1 MTPTIEIQ
9 DTSPTIEIQN
19 VSFSH
24 TPTSQIFDDLNLS
37 FTPGACAIVGQ
48 NGTGKTTLLKILR
61 GLLTPKSGS
70 VLLNGKD
77 IAECTVPS
85 LAKDIGFVFQN
96 PDDQIFESTVMR
108 EVMFGLLKIGIDKSQ
123 ALIQAKESL
132 KLVGLLDKSE
142 VNPYD
147 LSLCER
153 KMVSIASILA
163 MDTQVVIL
171 DEPTI
176 AQDDCGKNCIESII
190 KHLVLQGKTVIAVLH
205 DMNFVA
211 RVFNRV
217 VVLSNGKVLFDGTTR
232 DAFMQ
237 DNILSSAQLDKPDV
251 VKLCEKLGYENT
263 FLSVE
268 EFVNEYRERN
278 NRRY

>member
-1 MTPTIEIQ
+1 MTPTIEIR
-9 DTSPTIEIQN
+9 N

-24 TPTSQIFDDLNLS
+24 TPTSQIFNNLNLS
-37 FTPGACAIVGQ
+37 FATGACAIVGQ

-77 IAECTVPS
+77 IAECSVPS

-217 VVLSNGKVLFDGTTR
+217 VVLSSGQVLFDGATR

-251 VKLCEKLGYENT
+251 VKLCEKLGYT
-263 FLSVE
+263 YTCLSVE
-268 EFVNEYRERN
+268 EFVNEYYEQ
-278 NRRY
+278 

>member
-77 IAECTVPS
+77 IAKCSVPS

-96 PDDQIFESTVMR
+96 PDDQIFESTVIR
-108 EVMFGLLKIGIDKSQ
+108 EVMFGLLKIGIDKDK

-176 AQDDCGKNCIESII
+176 AQDDCGKNRIESII
-190 KHLVLQGKTVIAVLH
+190 KRLVLQGKTVIAVLH

-237 DNILSSAQLDKPDV
+237 DKILSSAQLDKPDV

-268 EFVNEYRERN
+268 EFVNDYYEQ
-278 NRRY
+278 

>member
-77 IAECTVPS
+77 IAKCSVPS

-96 PDDQIFESTVMR
+96 PDDQIFESTVIR
-108 EVMFGLLKIGIDKSQ
+108 EVMFGLLKIGIDKDK

-176 AQDDCGKNCIESII
+176 AQDDCGKNRIESII
-190 KHLVLQGKTVIAVLH
+190 KRLVLQGKTVIAVLH

-232 DAFMQ
+232 DAFIQ

-251 VKLCEKLGYENT
+251 VKLCEKLGYKNA

-268 EFVNEYRERN
+268 EFVNDYYEQ
-278 NRRY
+278 

>member
-77 IAECTVPS
+77 IAKCSVPS

-96 PDDQIFESTVMR
+96 PDDQIFESTVIR
-108 EVMFGLLKIGIDKSQ
+108 EVMFGLLKIGIDKDK

-176 AQDDCGKNCIESII
+176 AQDDCGKNRIESII
-190 KHLVLQGKTVIAVLH
+190 KRLVLQGKTVISVLH

-251 VKLCEKLGYENT
+251 VKLCEKLGYKNA

-268 EFVNEYRERN
+268 EFVNDYYEQ
-278 NRRY
+278 

>member
-1 MTPTIEIQ
+1 MTPTIEIR
-9 DTSPTIEIQN
+9 N

-24 TPTSQIFDDLNLS
+24 TPTTQIFNNLNLS
-37 FTPGACAIVGQ
+37 FAPGTCAIVGQ

-61 GLLTPKSGS
+61 GLLTPKSGR

-96 PDDQIFESTVMR
+96 PDDQIFESTVIR

-176 AQDDCGKNCIESII
+176 AQDDCRKRCIESII
-190 KHLVLQGKTVIAVLH
+190 KHLVSQGKIVIAVLH
-205 DMNFVA
+205 DMDFVA

-217 VVLSNGKVLFDGTTR
+217 VVLSNGNVLFDGTAR
-232 DAFMQ
+232 DAFMR
-237 DNILSSAQLDKPDV
+237 DNILSSAHLDKPDV

-268 EFVNEYRERN
+268 EFVNSYNKRN
-278 NRRY
+278 NRR

>member
-1 MTPTIEIQ
+1 MNPIIEMR
-9 DTSPTIEIQN
+9 N
-19 VSFSH
+19 VSFSYS
-24 TPTSQIFDDLNLS
+24 PKMQIFDNFDLS

-70 VLLNGKD
+70 VLLNGED
-77 IAECTVPS
+77 IAKCSVPS

-96 PDDQIFESTVMR
+96 PDDQIFESTVIR
-108 EVMFGLLKIGIDKSQ
+108 EVMFGLLKIGIDKDK

-132 KLVGLLDKSE
+132 KLVGLLDKSDL
-142 VNPYD
+142 NPYD

-176 AQDDCGKNCIESII
+176 AQDDCGKRCIESII
-190 KHLVLQGKTVIAVLH
+190 KRLVSQGKIVIAVLH

-211 RVFNRV
+211 KVFSRV
-217 VVLSNGKVLFDGTTR
+217 VVLSNGQIIFDGTAR
-232 DAFMQ
+232 DAFMR
-237 DNILSSAQLDKPDV
+237 DDILSSAQLDKPDV

-268 EFVNEYRERN
+268 EFVKDYCKQ
-278 NRRY
+278 

>member
-1 MTPTIEIQ
+1 MNPIIEMR
-9 DTSPTIEIQN
+9 N
-19 VSFSH
+19 VSFSYA
-24 TPTSQIFDDLNLS
+24 PKMQIFDNFDLS

-70 VLLNGKD
+70 VLLNGED
-77 IAECTVPS
+77 IAKRSVPS

-96 PDDQIFESTVMR
+96 PDDQIFESSVIR
-108 EVMFGLLKIGIDKSQ
+108 EVMFGLLKIGIDKNQ
-123 ALIQAKESL
+123 ALLRAQESL
-132 KLVGLLDKSE
+132 KIVGLLDKSE

-176 AQDDCGKNCIESII
+176 AQDDCGKRCIESII
-190 KHLVLQGKTVIAVLH
+190 KRLVSQGKIVIAVLH

-211 RVFNRV
+211 KIFSRV
-217 VVLSNGKVLFDGTTR
+217 VVLSNGQIIFDGTARETFMR
-232 DAFMQ
+232 D
-237 DNILSSAQLDKPDV
+237 DILSRAQLDKPDV
-251 VKLCEKLGYENT
+251 VKLCEKLGYEDT

-268 EFVNEYRERN
+268 EFVNTYRERN
-278 NRRY
+278 NRR

>member
-1 MTPTIEIQ
+1 MNPIIEMR
-9 DTSPTIEIQN
+9 N
-19 VSFSH
+19 VSFSYA
-24 TPTSQIFDDLNLS
+24 PKMQIFDNFDLS

-70 VLLNGKD
+70 VLLNGED
-77 IAECTVPS
+77 IAKRSVPS

-96 PDDQIFESTVMR
+96 PDDQIFESSVIR
-108 EVMFGLLKIGIDKSQ
+108 EVMFGLLKIGIDKNQ
-123 ALIQAKESL
+123 ALLRAQESL
-132 KLVGLLDKSE
+132 KIVGLLNKSE

-176 AQDDCGKNCIESII
+176 AQDDCGKRCIESII
-190 KHLVLQGKTVIAVLH
+190 KRLVSQGKIVIAVLH

-211 RVFNRV
+211 KIFSRV
-217 VVLSNGKVLFDGTTR
+217 VVLSNGQIIFDGTARETFMR
-232 DAFMQ
+232 D
-237 DNILSSAQLDKPDV
+237 DILSRAQLDKPDV
-251 VKLCEKLGYENT
+251 VKLCEKLGYEDT

-268 EFVNEYRERN
+268 EFVNTYRERN
-278 NRRY
+278 NRR

>member
-1 MTPTIEIQ
+1 MTPTIEIR
-9 DTSPTIEIQN
+9 N

-24 TPTSQIFDDLNLS
+24 TPTSQIFNNLNLS

-176 AQDDCGKNCIESII
+176 AQDDRGKNCIESII

-237 DNILSSAQLDKPDV
+237 DKILSSAQLDKPDV

-268 EFVNEYRERN
+268 EFVNSYRERN

>member
-1 MTPTIEIQ
+1 MTPIIEMR
-9 DTSPTIEIQN
+9 N
-19 VSFSH
+19 VSFSYA
-24 TPTSQIFDDLNLS
+24 PKMQIFDNFDLS

-70 VLLNGKD
+70 VLLNGED
-77 IAECTVPS
+77 IAKRSVPS
-85 LAKDIGFVFQN
+85 LAGDIGFVFQN
-96 PDDQIFESTVMR
+96 PDDQIFESSVIR
-108 EVMFGLLKIGIDKSQ
+108 EVMFGLLKIGIDKNQ
-123 ALIQAKESL
+123 ALLRAQESL
-132 KLVGLLDKSE
+132 KIVGLLDKSE

-176 AQDDCGKNCIESII
+176 AQDDCGKRCIESII
-190 KHLVLQGKTVIAVLH
+190 KRLVSQGKIVIAVLH

-211 RVFNRV
+211 KIFSRV
-217 VVLSNGKVLFDGTTR
+217 VVLSNGQIIFDGTARETFMR
-232 DAFMQ
+232 D
-237 DNILSSAQLDKPDV
+237 DILSRAQLDKPDV
-251 VKLCEKLGYENT
+251 VKLCEKLGYEDT

-268 EFVNEYRERN
+268 EFVNTYRERN
-278 NRRY
+278 NRR

>member
-77 IAECTVPS
+77 IAKCSVPS

-96 PDDQIFESTVMR
+96 PDDQIFESTVIR
-108 EVMFGLLKIGIDKSQ
+108 EVMFGLLKIGIDKDK

-176 AQDDCGKNCIESII
+176 AQDDCGKNRIESII
-190 KHLVLQGKTVIAVLH
+190 KRLVLQGKTVIAVLH

-268 EFVNEYRERN
+268 EFVNSYRERN

>member
-1 MTPTIEIQ
+1 MNPIIEMR
-9 DTSPTIEIQN
+9 N
-19 VSFSH
+19 VSFSYA
-24 TPTSQIFDDLNLS
+24 PKMQIFDNFDLS

-70 VLLNGKD
+70 VLLNGED
-77 IAECTVPS
+77 IAKRSVTS

-96 PDDQIFESTVMR
+96 PDDQIFESSVIR
-108 EVMFGLLKIGIDKSQ
+108 EVMFGLLKIGIDKNQ
-123 ALIQAKESL
+123 ALLRAQESL
-132 KLVGLLDKSE
+132 KIVGLLDKSE

-176 AQDDCGKNCIESII
+176 AQDDCGKRCIESII
-190 KHLVLQGKTVIAVLH
+190 KRLVSQGKIVIAVLH

-211 RVFNRV
+211 KIFSRV
-217 VVLSNGKVLFDGTTR
+217 VVLSNGQIIFDGTARETFMR
-232 DAFMQ
+232 D
-237 DNILSSAQLDKPDV
+237 DILSRAQLDKPDV
-251 VKLCEKLGYENT
+251 VKLCEKLGYEDT

-268 EFVNEYRERN
+268 EFVNTYRERN
-278 NRRY
+278 NRR

>member
-1 MTPTIEIQ
+1 MNPIIEMR
-9 DTSPTIEIQN
+9 N
-19 VSFSH
+19 VSFSYA
-24 TPTSQIFDDLNLS
+24 PKMQIFDNFDLS

-70 VLLNGKD
+70 VLLNGED
-77 IAECTVPS
+77 IAKRSVPS

-96 PDDQIFESTVMR
+96 PDDQIFESSVIR
-108 EVMFGLLKIGIDKSQ
+108 EVMFGLLKIGIDKNQ
-123 ALIQAKESL
+123 ALLRAQESL
-132 KLVGLLDKSE
+132 KIVGLLDKSE

-176 AQDDCGKNCIESII
+176 AQDDCGKRRIESII
-190 KHLVLQGKTVIAVLH
+190 KRLVSQGKIVIAVLH

-211 RVFNRV
+211 KIFSRV
-217 VVLSNGKVLFDGTTR
+217 VVLSNGQIIFDGTARETFMR
-232 DAFMQ
+232 D
-237 DNILSSAQLDKPDV
+237 DILSRAQLDKPDV
-251 VKLCEKLGYENT
+251 VKLCEKLGYEDT

-268 EFVNEYRERN
+268 EFVNTYRERN
-278 NRRY
+278 NRR

>member
-77 IAECTVPS
+77 IAKCSVPS

-96 PDDQIFESTVMR
+96 PDDQIFESTVIR
-108 EVMFGLLKIGIDKSQ
+108 EVMFGLLKIGIDKDK

-147 LSLCER
+147 LSLFER

-176 AQDDCGKNCIESII
+176 AQDDCGKNRIESII
-190 KHLVLQGKTVIAVLH
+190 KRLVLQGKTVIAVLH

-251 VKLCEKLGYENT
+251 VKLCEKLGYKNA

-268 EFVNEYRERN
+268 EFVNDYYEQ
-278 NRRY
+278 

>member
-1 MTPTIEIQ
+1 MTPTIEIR
-9 DTSPTIEIQN
+9 N

-24 TPTSQIFDDLNLS
+24 TPTSQIFNNLNLS
-37 FTPGACAIVGQ
+37 FAPGACAIVGQ
-48 NGTGKTTLLKILR
+48 NGTGKTTLLKIIR

-96 PDDQIFESTVMR
+96 PDDQIFESTVIR

-132 KLVGLLDKSE
+132 KLVGLLDKSDL
-142 VNPYD
+142 NPYD

-176 AQDDCGKNCIESII
+176 AQDDCGKRCIESII
-190 KHLVLQGKTVIAVLH
+190 KHLVSQGKIVIAVLH
-205 DMNFVA
+205 DMDFVA

-217 VVLSNGKVLFDGTTR
+217 VVLSNGNVLFDGTAR
-232 DAFMQ
+232 DAFMR
-237 DNILSSAQLDKPDV
+237 DNILSSAHLDKPDV

-268 EFVNEYRERN
+268 EFVNSYSERN
-278 NRRY
+278 NRR

>member
-77 IAECTVPS
+77 IAKCSVPS

-96 PDDQIFESTVMR
+96 PDDQIFESTVIR
-108 EVMFGLLKIGIDKSQ
+108 EVMFGLLKIGIDKDK

-176 AQDDCGKNCIESII
+176 AQDDCGKNRIESII
-190 KHLVLQGKTVIAVLH
+190 KRLVLQGKTVIAVLH

-217 VVLSNGKVLFDGTTR
+217 VVLSNGKVIFDGTTR

-251 VKLCEKLGYENT
+251 VKLCEKLGYKNA

-268 EFVNEYRERN
+268 EFVNDYYEQ
-278 NRRY
+278 

>member
-1 MTPTIEIQ
+1 MTPTIEIR
-9 DTSPTIEIQN
+9 N

-24 TPTSQIFDDLNLS
+24 TPTTQIFNNLNLS
-37 FTPGACAIVGQ
+37 FAPGACAIVGQ

-96 PDDQIFESTVMR
+96 PDDQIFESTVIR
-108 EVMFGLLKIGIDKSQ
+108 EVMFGLLKIGIDKDK
-123 ALIQAKESL
+123 ALIRAKESL

-163 MDTQVVIL
+163 MDTKVVIL

-176 AQDDCGKNCIESII
+176 AQDDCGKRCIESII
-190 KHLVLQGKTVIAVLH
+190 KRLVSQGKTIIAVLH
-205 DMNFVA
+205 DMDFVA

-217 VVLSNGKVLFDGTTR
+217 VVLSNGRILFDGTAR
-232 DAFMQ
+232 DAFRR
-237 DNILSSAQLDKPDV
+237 DDILSSAHLDKPDV

-268 EFVNEYRERN
+268 DFVNSYRERN
-278 NRRY
+278 NRR

>member
-1 MTPTIEIQ
+1 MNPIIEMR
-9 DTSPTIEIQN
+9 N
-19 VSFSH
+19 VYFSYA
-24 TPTSQIFDDLNLS
+24 PKMQIFDNFDLS

-70 VLLNGKD
+70 VLLNGED
-77 IAECTVPS
+77 IAKRSVPS
-85 LAKDIGFVFQN
+85 LAGDIGFVFQN
-96 PDDQIFESTVMR
+96 PDDQIFESSVIR
-108 EVMFGLLKIGIDKSQ
+108 EVMFGLLKIGIDKDQ
-123 ALIQAKESL
+123 ALLRAQESL
-132 KLVGLLDKSE
+132 KIVGLLDKSE

-176 AQDDCGKNCIESII
+176 AQDDCGKRRIESII
-190 KHLVLQGKTVIAVLH
+190 KRLVSQGKIVIAVLH

-211 RVFNRV
+211 KVFSRV
-217 VVLSNGKVLFDGTTR
+217 VVLSNGQIIFDGTARETFMR
-232 DAFMQ
+232 D
-237 DNILSSAQLDKPDV
+237 DILSSAQLDKPDV
-251 VKLCEKLGYENT
+251 VKLCEKLGYEDT

-268 EFVNEYRERN
+268 EFVHSYRLKN
-278 NRRY
+278 L

>member
-1 MTPTIEIQ
+1 MNPIIEMR
-9 DTSPTIEIQN
+9 N
-19 VSFSH
+19 VSFSYS
-24 TPTSQIFDDLNLS
+24 PKMQIFDNFDLS

-70 VLLNGKD
+70 VLLNGED
-77 IAECTVPS
+77 IAKCSVPS

-96 PDDQIFESTVMR
+96 PDDQIFESTVIR
-108 EVMFGLLKIGIDKSQ
+108 EVMFGLLKIGIDKDK

-132 KLVGLLDKSE
+132 KLVGLLDKRE

-176 AQDDCGKNCIESII
+176 AQDDCGKRCIESII
-190 KHLVLQGKTVIAVLH
+190 KRLVSQGKIVIAVLH

-211 RVFNRV
+211 KVFSRV
-217 VVLSNGKVLFDGTTR
+217 VVLSNGQIIFDGTAR
-232 DAFMQ
+232 DAFMR
-237 DNILSSAQLDKPDV
+237 DDILSSAQLDKPDV

-268 EFVNEYRERN
+268 DFVNSYRERN
-278 NRRY
+278 NRR

>member
-24 TPTSQIFDDLNLS
+24 TPTSQIFNNLNLS
-37 FTPGACAIVGQ
+37 FAPGACAIVGQ

-176 AQDDCGKNCIESII
+176 AQDDRGKNCIESII

-251 VKLCEKLGYENT
+251 VKLCENLGYEYT

-268 EFVNEYRERN
+268 EFVNSYRERN

>member
-1 MTPTIEIQ
+1 MTPTIEIR
-9 DTSPTIEIQN
+9 N
-19 VSFSH
+19 VSYSYAPK
-24 TPTSQIFDDLNLS
+24 TQIFNNLNLS
-37 FTPGACAIVGQ
+37 FTPGACVIIGQ

-70 VLLNGKD
+70 VLLNGED
-77 IAECTVPS
+77 ISKRSVPS
-85 LAKDIGFVFQN
+85 LAKNIGFVFQN
-96 PDDQIFESTVMR
+96 PDDQIFESSVIR

-123 ALIQAKESL
+123 ALLQAKESL

-153 KMVSIASILA
+153 KMIAIASILA

-176 AQDDCGKNCIESII
+176 AKDDSGKRCLESII
-190 KHLVLQGKTVIAVLH
+190 KHLVSQGKIVIAVLH
-205 DMNFVA
+205 DMDFVA

-217 VVLSNGKVLFDGTTR
+217 VVLSNGRVLFDGTAR
-232 DAFMQ
+232 DAFRR
-237 DNILSSAQLDKPDV
+237 DDILSSAQLDKPDV
-251 VKLCEKLGYENT
+251 VNLCEKLGYEDT

-268 EFVNEYRERN
+268 EFVNSYKLKN
-278 NRRY
+278 L

>member
-1 MTPTIEIQ
+1 MNPIIEMR
-9 DTSPTIEIQN
+9 N
-19 VSFSH
+19 VSFSYA
-24 TPTSQIFDDLNLS
+24 PKMQIFDNFDLS

-70 VLLNGKD
+70 VLLNGED
-77 IAECTVPS
+77 IAKRSVPS
-85 LAKDIGFVFQN
+85 LAGDIGFVFQN
-96 PDDQIFESTVMR
+96 PDDQIFESSVIR
-108 EVMFGLLKIGIDKSQ
+108 EVMFGLLKIGIDKNQ
-123 ALIQAKESL
+123 ALLRAQESL
-132 KLVGLLDKSE
+132 KIVGLLDKSE

-176 AQDDCGKNCIESII
+176 AQDDCGKRCIESII
-190 KHLVLQGKTVIAVLH
+190 KRLVSQGKIVIAVLH

-211 RVFNRV
+211 KIFSRV
-217 VVLSNGKVLFDGTTR
+217 VVLSNGQIIFDGTARETFMR
-232 DAFMQ
+232 D
-237 DNILSSAQLDKPDV
+237 DILSRAQLDKPDV
-251 VKLCEKLGYENT
+251 VKLCEKLGYEDT

-268 EFVNEYRERN
+268 EFVNTYRERN
-278 NRRY
+278 NRR

>member
-1 MTPTIEIQ
+1 MT
-9 DTSPTIEIQN
+9 PTIEIQN

-24 TPTSQIFDDLNLS
+24 TPTSQIFNNLNLS
-37 FTPGACAIVGQ
+37 FAPGACAIVGQ

-96 PDDQIFESTVMR
+96 PDDQIFESTVIR

-153 KMVSIASILA
+153 KMVSIASILT

-176 AQDDCGKNCIESII
+176 AQDDCGKNRIESII
-190 KHLVLQGKTVIAVLH
+190 KRLVLQGKTVIAVLH

-251 VKLCEKLGYENT
+251 VKLCEKLGYKNA

-268 EFVNEYRERN
+268 EFVNEYSKRN

>member
-96 PDDQIFESTVMR
+96 PDDQIFESTVIR
-108 EVMFGLLKIGIDKSQ
+108 EVMFGLLKIGIDKDK

-176 AQDDCGKNCIESII
+176 AQDDCGKNRIESII
-190 KHLVLQGKTVIAVLH
+190 KRLVLQGKTVIAVLH

-251 VKLCEKLGYENT
+251 VKLCEKLGYKNA

-268 EFVNEYRERN
+268 EFVNDYYEQ
-278 NRRY
+278 

>member
-77 IAECTVPS
+77 IAKCSVPS

-96 PDDQIFESTVMR
+96 PDDQIFESTVIR
-108 EVMFGLLKIGIDKSQ
+108 EVMFGLLKIGIDKDK

-176 AQDDCGKNCIESII
+176 AQDDCGKNRIESII
-190 KHLVLQGKTVIAVLH
+190 KRLVLQGKTVIAVLH

-251 VKLCEKLGYENT
+251 VKLCEKLGYKNA

-268 EFVNEYRERN
+268 EFVNDYYEQ
-278 NRRY
+278 

>member
-1 MTPTIEIQ
+1 MNPIIEMR
-9 DTSPTIEIQN
+9 N
-19 VSFSH
+19 VSFSYA
-24 TPTSQIFDDLNLS
+24 PKMQIFDNFNLS

-70 VLLNGKD
+70 VLLNGED
-77 IAECTVPS
+77 IAKRSVPS

-96 PDDQIFESTVMR
+96 PDDQIFESSVIR
-108 EVMFGLLKIGIDKSQ
+108 EVMFGLLKIGIDKNQ
-123 ALIQAKESL
+123 ALLRAQESL
-132 KLVGLLDKSE
+132 KIVGLLDKSE

-176 AQDDCGKNCIESII
+176 AQDDCGKRCIESII
-190 KHLVLQGKTVIAVLH
+190 KRLVSQGKIVIAVLH

-211 RVFNRV
+211 KIFSRV
-217 VVLSNGKVLFDGTTR
+217 VVLSNGQIIFDGTARETFMR
-232 DAFMQ
+232 D
-237 DNILSSAQLDKPDV
+237 DILSRAQLDKPDV
-251 VKLCEKLGYENT
+251 VKLCEKLGYEDT

-268 EFVNEYRERN
+268 EFVNTYRERN
-278 NRRY
+278 NRR

>member
-77 IAECTVPS
+77 IAKCSVPS

-96 PDDQIFESTVMR
+96 PDDQIFESTVIR
-108 EVMFGLLKIGIDKSQ
+108 EVMFGLLKIGIDKDK

-176 AQDDCGKNCIESII
+176 AQDDCGKNRIESII
-190 KHLVLQGKTVIAVLH
+190 KRLVLQGKTVIAVLH

-251 VKLCEKLGYENT
+251 VKLCDKLGYKNA

-268 EFVNEYRERN
+268 EFVNDYYEQ
-278 NRRY
+278 

>member
-9 DTSPTIEIQN
+9 DTSPTIEIRN
-19 VSFSH
+19 VSFSYAQK
-24 TPTSQIFDDLNLS
+24 TRIFDDLNLS
-37 FTPGACAIVGQ
+37 FAPGTCAIVGQ

-70 VLLNGKD
+70 VCLNGKD
-77 IAECTVPS
+77 IAKCSVPS
-85 LAKDIGFVFQN
+85 LSGDIGFVFQN
-96 PDDQIFESTVMR
+96 PDDQIFESSVIR
-108 EVMFGLLKIGIDKSQ
+108 EVTFGLLRIGIDKDK
-123 ALIQAKESL
+123 ALIRAKASL

-153 KMVSIASILA
+153 KMIAIASILA

-176 AQDDCGKNCIESII
+176 AQDDYGKRCLESII
-190 KHLVLQGKTVIAVLH
+190 KHLVSQGKIVIAVLH
-205 DMNFVA
+205 DMDFVA

-217 VVLSNGKVLFDGTTR
+217 VVLSNGRVLFDGTAR
-232 DAFMQ
+232 DAFRR
-237 DNILSSAQLDKPDV
+237 DDILSSAQLDKPDV
-251 VKLCEKLGYENT
+251 VKLCEKLGYEDT

-268 EFVNEYRERN
+268 EFVNDYRKRN
-278 NRRY
+278 NY

>member
-24 TPTSQIFDDLNLS
+24 TPTSQIFDNLNLS
-37 FTPGACAIVGQ
+37 FAPGACAIVGQ

-77 IAECTVPS
+77 IAKCSVPS

-96 PDDQIFESTVMR
+96 PDDQIFESTVIR
-108 EVMFGLLKIGIDKSQ
+108 EVMFGLLKIGIDKDE

-132 KLVGLLDKSE
+132 RLVGLLDKSE

-176 AQDDCGKNCIESII
+176 AQDDCGKNRIESII
-190 KHLVLQGKTVIAVLH
+190 KRLVLQGKTVIAVLH

-217 VVLSNGKVLFDGTTR
+217 VVLSNGKVLFDGTAR

-237 DNILSSAQLDKPDV
+237 DKILSSAQLDKPDV

-268 EFVNEYRERN
+268 EFVNDYYEQ
-278 NRRY
+278 

>member
-77 IAECTVPS
+77 IAKCSVPS

-96 PDDQIFESTVMR
+96 PDDQIFESTVIR

-176 AQDDCGKNCIESII
+176 AQDNCGKNCIESII

-251 VKLCEKLGYENT
+251 VKLCEKLGYKNA

-268 EFVNEYRERN
+268 EFVNDYYEQ
-278 NRRY
+278 

>member
-1 MTPTIEIQ
+1 MTPTIEIR
-9 DTSPTIEIQN
+9 N
-19 VSFSH
+19 VSYSYAPK
-24 TPTSQIFDDLNLS
+24 TQIFNNLNLS
-37 FTPGACAIVGQ
+37 FTPGACAIIGQ

-70 VLLNGKD
+70 VLLNGED
-77 IAECTVPS
+77 ISKRSVPS
-85 LAKDIGFVFQN
+85 LAKNIGFVFQN
-96 PDDQIFESTVMR
+96 PDDQIFESSVIR

-123 ALIQAKESL
+123 ALLQAKESL

-153 KMVSIASILA
+153 KMISIASILA

-176 AQDDCGKNCIESII
+176 AQDDNGKRCIESII
-190 KHLVLQGKTVIAVLH
+190 KRLVCQGKIVIAVLH
-205 DMNFVA
+205 DMDFVS
-211 RVFNRV
+211 RVFSRV
-217 VVLSNGKVLFDGTTR
+217 VVLSNGQIIFDGSAR
-232 DAFMQ
+232 EAFMR
-237 DNILSSAQLDKPDV
+237 DDILSSAQLDKPDV
-251 VKLCEKLGYENT
+251 VKLCEKLGYKNA

-268 EFVNEYRERN
+268 EFVKDYFKRN
-278 NRRY
+278 NRKY

>member
-1 MTPTIEIQ
+1 MTPTIEIR
-9 DTSPTIEIQN
+9 N

-24 TPTSQIFDDLNLS
+24 TPTTQIFNNLNLS
-37 FTPGACAIVGQ
+37 FAPGTCAIVGQ

-61 GLLTPKSGS
+61 GLLTPKSGR

-96 PDDQIFESTVMR
+96 PDDQIFESTVIR

-176 AQDDCGKNCIESII
+176 AQDDRGKRCIESII
-190 KHLVLQGKTVIAVLH
+190 KHLVSQGKIVIAVLH
-205 DMNFVA
+205 DMDFVA

-217 VVLSNGKVLFDGTTR
+217 VVLSNGNVLFDGTAR
-232 DAFMQ
+232 DAFMR
-237 DNILSSAQLDKPDV
+237 DDILSSAHLDKPDV

-268 EFVNEYRERN
+268 DFVNSYRERN
-278 NRRY
+278 NRR

>member
-1 MTPTIEIQ
+1 MNPIIEMR
-9 DTSPTIEIQN
+9 N
-19 VSFSH
+19 VSFSYA
-24 TPTSQIFDDLNLS
+24 PKMQIFDNFNLS

-70 VLLNGKD
+70 VLLNGED
-77 IAECTVPS
+77 IAKRSVPS

-96 PDDQIFESTVMR
+96 PDDQIFESSVIR

-132 KLVGLLDKSE
+132 KLVGLLDKSD

-176 AQDDCGKNCIESII
+176 AQDDCGKRCIESII
-190 KHLVLQGKTVIAVLH
+190 KRLVSQGKIVIAVLH

-211 RVFNRV
+211 KIFSRV
-217 VVLSNGKVLFDGTTR
+217 VVLSNGQIIFDGTARETFMR
-232 DAFMQ
+232 D
-237 DNILSSAQLDKPDV
+237 DILSRAQLDKPDV
-251 VKLCEKLGYENT
+251 VKLCEKLGYEDT

-268 EFVNEYRERN
+268 EFVNTYRERN
-278 NRRY
+278 NRR

>member
-1 MTPTIEIQ
+1 MR
-9 DTSPTIEIQN
+9 N
-19 VSFSH
+19 VSFSYA
-24 TPTSQIFDDLNLS
+24 PKMQIFDNFNLS

-70 VLLNGKD
+70 VLLNGED
-77 IAECTVPS
+77 IAKRSVPS

-96 PDDQIFESTVMR
+96 PDDQIFESSVIR
-108 EVMFGLLKIGIDKSQ
+108 EVMFGLLKIGIDKNQ
-123 ALIQAKESL
+123 ALLRAQESL
-132 KLVGLLDKSE
+132 KIVGLLDKSE

-176 AQDDCGKNCIESII
+176 AQDDCGKRCIESII
-190 KHLVLQGKTVIAVLH
+190 KRLVSQGKIVIAVLH

-211 RVFNRV
+211 KIFSRV
-217 VVLSNGKVLFDGTTR
+217 VVLSNGQIIFDGTARETFMR
-232 DAFMQ
+232 D
-237 DNILSSAQLDKPDV
+237 DILSRAQLDKPDV
-251 VKLCEKLGYENT
+251 VKLCEKLGYEDT

-268 EFVNEYRERN
+268 EFVNTYRERN
-278 NRRY
+278 NRR